1 MGQRLMSNE
10 LKLDNALAKDIK
22 PVKINDKVTSLQL
35 GDDIVR
41 IEKDLEVGGDI
52 SLEGGDLNFNNVNT
66 EQIKFGDNTVIQ
78 SENNDALSIESTG
91 LLVSGVQQADQ
102 TSVSII
108 TQSGQDS
115 KYALYNG
122 ATLRWTLGND
132 ADDSNKLK
140 IDSDNLTVGGNTKLT
155 LDSSGNLTVTGDI
168 TSNNGVSQGKFIYD
182 IQRCGYYSSSA
193 NASYLPLNGYIFEK
207 TATSGNNEFIAFVAP
222 FNGTLEKIMWRS
234 EIAQDGNFR
243 NHIYES
249 EDGTEV
255 PGTSI
260 GRWDSTHDI
269 ADDTVITFDFTTG
282 ATSGNNILTKG
293 RIYAIAIDPPTA
305 PQDTNATVVFKWD
318 ITT

>member
-1 MGQRLMSNE
+1 VAYGSSNNRKVTNE
-10 LKLDNALAKDIK
+10 ENLERHLKLDNPLARDMK
-22 PVKINDKVTSLQL
+22 PVKIGEDVTGLQL
-35 GDDIVR
+35 ADNNVKV
-41 IEKDLEVGGDI
+41 ENNLEVGGNI
-52 SLEGGDLNFNNVNT
+52 
-66 EQIKFGDNTVIQ
+66 
-78 SENNDALSIESTG
+78 
-91 LLVSGVQQADQ
+91 
-102 TSVSII
+102 
-108 TQSGQDS
+108 
-115 KYALYNG
+115 
-122 ATLRWTLGND
+122 D
-132 ADDSNKLK
+132 AD
-140 IDSDNLTVGGNTKLT
+140 GNITT
-155 LDSSGNLTVTGDI
+155 TSTI
-168 TSNNGVSQGKFIYD
+168 TSSNGVSQGKFIYD

-193 NASYLPLNGYIFEK
+193 NASYLPLNGYIIEK

-269 ADDTVITFDFTTG
+269 ADDIVITFDFTTG
-282 ATSGNNILTKG
+282 ATSGDNILTKG
-293 RIYAIAIDPPTA
+293 RIYAISIDPPTA